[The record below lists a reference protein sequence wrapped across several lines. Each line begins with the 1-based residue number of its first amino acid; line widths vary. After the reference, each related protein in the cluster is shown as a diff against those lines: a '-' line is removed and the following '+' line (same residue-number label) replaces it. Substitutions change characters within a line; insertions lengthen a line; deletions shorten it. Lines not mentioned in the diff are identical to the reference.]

1 MFRNS
6 NMKLSHLNLF
16 SNKIL
21 YSHTWYKILK
31 IFYIFVNYYLKIPKF
46 GYHKQVLLE
55 TNSK

>member
-1 MFRNS
+1 
-6 NMKLSHLNLF
+6 MKLSHLNLF
-16 SNKIL
+16 SNKVL
-21 YSHTWYKILK
+21 YSYTWYKILK